1 MESMGKKRDVP
12 LSHRYYYDPDGILI
26 RYIDEEGYIHEDEE
40 VMVEIDSDMEEY
52 WNSVIGNY

>member
-1 MESMGKKRDVP
+1 MKVVVLQIP
-12 LSHRYYYDPDGILI
+12 Q
-26 RYIDEEGYIHEDEE
+26 HEDEE